1 MNALRAP
8 SSAWRV
14 QLTGFEGPLDLLLH
28 LVRDA
33 QLDLTEI
40 SLAAVAQ
47 QYFAYLET
55 MQRLDVEIES
65 SYLVVFAQ
73 LLELKSRLLLP
84 DDPVEDEQ
92 LFLDFGEEETDAAPR
107 ESDPLVDRLAAYALV
122 KDAAEWL
129 AGREASAFARYP
141 RPTGMAWPDEP
152 ELEVSAEALAA
163 AMRRLEASPRAPRD
177 PVAVEKITLSV
188 PERVRELWSLFV
200 RQPLARF
207 RDLLGARPTRPLVV
221 VTFLALLELARRRK
235 VTLRQET
242 TVGEIEVTRREE
254 P

>member
-1 MNALRAP
+1 MTALRAP
-8 SSAWRV
+8 MSAYRV
-14 QLTGFEGPLDLLLH
+14 HLSGFEGPLDLLLH

-47 QYFAYLET
+47 QYFQYLET
-55 MQRLDVEIES
+55 MHKLDVEIES

-84 DDPVEDEQ
+84 DEPEEDEQ
-92 LFLDFGEEETDAAPR
+92 LFLDFGDEESDAAPR

-122 KDAAEWL
+122 KDAAAWL
-129 AGREASAFARYP
+129 AGREASSFARYA
-141 RPTGMAWPDEP
+141 RPTGMAPPDEP
-152 ELEVSAEALAA
+152 ELDVSAEALAA
-163 AMRRLEASPRAPRD
+163 AMRRLESSPRAPRD
-177 PVAVEKITLSV
+177 PVSVEKITLSV
-188 PERVRELWSLFV
+188 PERVRELWNMIV
-200 RQPLARF
+200 RRPISRF
-207 RDLLGARPTRPLVV
+207 RELLGARPTRPLLV

-235 VTLRQET
+235 VSLRQEQ

>member
-1 MNALRAP
+1 VTALRAP
-8 SSAWRV
+8 ASSWQV
-14 QLTGFEGPLDLLLH
+14 HLEQFEGPLDLLLH

-33 QLDLTEI
+33 RLDITEI
-40 SLAAVAQ
+40 ALAAVAR

-55 MQRLDVEIES
+55 MHRLDVEIES

-84 DDPVEDEQ
+84 DEPVGDEQ
-92 LFLDFGEEETDAAPR
+92 LDLDFGEEDSDAAPR

-122 KDAAEWL
+122 KEAAGWL
-129 AGREASAFARYP
+129 AAREASSFARYP
-141 RPTGMAWPDEP
+141 RPTGLALADEP

-177 PVAVEKITLSV
+177 PVSVERVTLSV
-188 PERVRELWSLFV
+188 PERVKELWHLFI

-207 RDLLGARPTRPLVV
+207 RELLGARPTRSLVV

-235 VTLRQET
+235 VSLRQET
-242 TVGEIEVTRREE
+242 TLGEIEVTRRED